1 MSLAVAATDR
11 FVIFS
16 LAGETYAVPVGSVR
30 EVVDA
35 PAVTP
40 VPRTHPSIEGI
51 VNLRGNVVPVV
62 HLGRRLGVTERD
74 SRCIVVVEWHDE
86 VVGLLVDEVAAVR
99 PLENLQTEG
108 IHGAG
113 GVSDQFV
120 AAIARLEDDRL
131 VVVLDLTR
139 LLDLRER

>member
-1 MSLAVAATDR
+1 MSLAVTATDR

-16 LAGETYAVPVGSVR
+16 LAGETYAVPVSWVR

-62 HLGRRLGVTERD
+62 HLGRRLGVTEKG
-74 SRCIVVVEWHDE
+74 SRCVVVVEWHDE
-86 VVGLLVDEVAAVR
+86 VVGLLVDEVTGVR
-99 PLENLQTEG
+99 PLEHLQTEG
-108 IHGAG
+108 VHGAG

-120 AAIARLEDDRL
+120 AAVARLEGDRL
-131 VVVLDLTR
+131 AVVLDLAR
-139 LLDLRER
+139 VLDLRER